1 MTRART
7 ELAVALAMALIFSA
21 LLAIW
26 QNQRNLG
33 TPEPAVSPG
42 DAIIVT
48 DTPAVAATPIAPAVG
63 NTTVLAGPLPGTAH
77 EPPAPELESAQ
88 LQSDRAYIAE
98 AFPALSTWNV
108 TDFKSVLATDAL
120 NASTDADLEEVLTT
134 LGARLGELQY
144 FDEPQPVE
152 GSATIDVD
160 TQAELQPYRFTAWYE
175 AGAAE
180 VNLVLERQTRRSVY
194 SFDIHIPN

>member
-1 MTRART
+1 MTRAKT
-7 ELAVALAMALIFSA
+7 ELAVAVAMALIFSA

-26 QNQRNLG
+26 QNQRNMRAPEAAAALG
-33 TPEPAVSPG
+33 DSIFVPDAPATAG
-42 DAIIVT
+42 
-48 DTPAVAATPIAPAVG
+48 TPIAPTVE

-88 LQSDRAYIAE
+88 LESDRAYIAE

-108 TDFKSVLATDAL
+108 TELKSLLATESL
-120 NASTDADLEEVLTT
+120 NASTDTDLEQVLTT
-134 LGARLGELQY
+134 LGERLGELQY

-152 GSATIDVD
+152 GTETLDAD

>member
-7 ELAVALAMALIFSA
+7 ELAVAVAMALIFSA

-26 QNQRNLG
+26 QNQRNVRA
-33 TPEPAVSPG
+33 PDAAVALG
-42 DAIIVT
+42 DAIVVT
-48 DTPAVAATPIAPAVG
+48 EAPAAAPTPLAPTVE

-88 LQSDRAYIAE
+88 LESDRAYIAE

-108 TDFKSVLATDAL
+108 TELKPLLATEAL
-120 NASTDADLEEVLTT
+120 NASTDADLEQVLAT
-134 LGARLGELQY
+134 LSERLGELQY

-152 GSATIDVD
+152 GTATIDAE

-180 VNLVLERQTRRSVY
+180 VNLVLERQTQRSVH